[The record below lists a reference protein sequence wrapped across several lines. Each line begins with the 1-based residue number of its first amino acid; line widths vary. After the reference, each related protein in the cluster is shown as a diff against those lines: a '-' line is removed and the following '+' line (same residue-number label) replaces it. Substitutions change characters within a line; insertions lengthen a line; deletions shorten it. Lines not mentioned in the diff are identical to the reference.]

1 MSILRT
7 QSSRQF
13 LAANVNNAIR
23 SIATTSPQLSKTPS
37 LADVTPTAVPAFN
50 AKQQEFRSK
59 LDEQKKAQLQPS
71 QSRTDGTTSSA
82 VFPFNVPS
90 SWPESVPAAP
100 TAPDV
105 SNASEITSL
114 TLGLGKLSTAAEP
127 LPNGDKPAGKL
138 SSLIYG
144 TAEGR
149 KMDQEI
155 EQSFSQVLARG
166 KYVHS
171 IVFHQVKPDAVD
183 EYVELVG
190 NWYPKVAADPDNKV
204 HLVGSWRTEVGD
216 SDTFGMTDYSSCTKF
231 KRVLIYLQ
239 STFGSTRSTMGITS
253 RSILS
258 LNTQSSQHSTR
269 S

>member
-1 MSILRT
+1 MSMPILRSA
-7 QSSRQF
+7 SSRQF
-13 LAANVNNAIR
+13 LAATVNTAVR
-23 SIATTSPQLSKTPS
+23 GIATTSAQLSKTPS
-37 LADVTPTAVPAFN
+37 LAEVTPSAVPSFN

-59 LDEQKKAQLQPS
+59 LEEQRKAQLQPS
-71 QSRTDGTTSSA
+71 QFRTDGTLSSA
-82 VFPFNVPS
+82 VFSSNIPS
-90 SWPESVPAAP
+90 SWPEAVPAAP
-100 TAPDV
+100 TAPD
-105 SNASEITSL
+105 ASDASIPSL
-114 TLGLGKLSTAAEP
+114 TLGLGTLSTAAEP
-127 LPNGDKPAGKL
+127 LPNGDKPTGKL

-190 NWYPKVAADPDNKV
+190 NWYPKVAADPDNNV

-216 SDTFGMTDYSSCTKF
+216 CDTFGKTAHSEHIRLSSPF
-231 KRVLIYLQ
+231 
-239 STFGSTRSTMGITS
+239 
-253 RSILS
+253 
-258 LNTQSSQHSTR
+258 
-269 S
+269 

>member
-1 MSILRT
+1 MSNFILRS
-7 QSSRQF
+7 QGSRQL
-13 LAANVNNAIR
+13 LAANISTAIR
-23 SIATTSPQLSKTPS
+23 GITTTAPQLSKTPS
-37 LADVTPTAVPAFN
+37 LADVTPAVVPSFN
-50 AKQQEFRSK
+50 AKQQEFRAK
-59 LDEQKKAQLQPS
+59 LDEQRKAQLQPS
-71 QSRTDGTTSSA
+71 QFPTDGTSST
-82 VFPFNVPS
+82 VFCSSVPS
-90 SWPESVPAAP
+90 SWPEAVPAAP
-100 TAPDV
+100 TAPDA
-105 SNASEITSL
+105 SNAGEITPL

-144 TAEGR
+144 TEEGR

-190 NWYPKVAADPDNKV
+190 NWYPKVAADPNNKV

-216 SDTFGMTDYSSCTKF
+216 SDTFSMD
-231 KRVLIYLQ
+231 VYLAIGRKVD
-239 STFGSTRSTMGITS
+239 T
-253 RSILS
+253 
-258 LNTQSSQHSTR
+258 H
-269 S
+269 

>member
-1 MSILRT
+1 MSMPILRT
-7 QSSRQF
+7 ASSRQF
-13 LAANVNNAIR
+13 LAA
-23 SIATTSPQLSKTPS
+23 SINTAVRGMATTSAHLSKTPS
-37 LADVTPTAVPAFN
+37 LADVTPSAVPSFN

-59 LDEQKKAQLQPS
+59 LEGQRKAQLQPS

-82 VFPFNVPS
+82 VFSCNVPS
-90 SWPESVPAAP
+90 SWPEAVPAAP
-100 TAPDV
+100 TAPDA
-105 SNASEITSL
+105 SDASETISSL
-114 TLGLGKLSTAAEP
+114 TLGLGTLSTAAEP
-127 LPNGDKPAGKL
+127 LPNGDKPSGKL

-144 TAEGR
+144 TPEGR

-216 SDTFGMTDYSSCTKF
+216 SDTFGKAF
-231 KRVLIYLQ
+231 
-239 STFGSTRSTMGITS
+239 RSNQMDFLE
-253 RSILS
+253 R
-258 LNTQSSQHSTR
+258 
-269 S
+269 